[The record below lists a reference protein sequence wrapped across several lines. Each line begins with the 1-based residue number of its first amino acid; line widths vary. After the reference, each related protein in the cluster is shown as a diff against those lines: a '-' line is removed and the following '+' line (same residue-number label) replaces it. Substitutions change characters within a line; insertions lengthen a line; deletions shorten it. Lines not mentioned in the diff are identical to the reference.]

1 MEDRV
6 RAVLFF
12 EESSVNSVPYVQ
24 QLIKREQGNVAVVGG
39 KSHQYFYAMRHSGKG
54 ILGMAV
60 CGENVTAASVAISWA
75 VEEEDVTRHAMS
87 KFLKFYDPNK
97 TSVAFFIT
105 CIGRPYVEEDDE
117 ADQNHCGP
125 AYEVKMFRKMY
136 PTTPVFGAF
145 VYGETCFEFLP
156 HPPGSV
162 EWQLQQEKNKKMLAM
177 STNSLS
183 NVIEFSYSTCI
194 LFLQFE

>member
-39 KSHQYFYAMRHSGKG
+39 KSHQDLYAMRHSGKG

-60 CGENVTAASVAISWA
+60 CGENVTAASVVISTS
-75 VEEEDVTRHAMS
+75 VMEEEMTRQAMS

-105 CIGRPYVEEDDE
+105 CIGRIED
-117 ADQNHCGP
+117 QMWCGP

-162 EWQLQQEKNKKMLAM
+162 EWQLQQEKNKKILAM

-183 NVIEFSYSTCI
+183 NVIECSYSTCI